1 MPTGLAV
8 NWPKTFDPKRRRHV
22 TKSPPSLMDLR
33 HAARIPWAEAL
44 MRVAREADRTAASA
58 PLSVRRAVRARA
70 IADKA
75 LRMKLSTSAATA
87 VASVL

>member
-1 MPTGLAV
+1 
-8 NWPKTFDPKRRRHV
+8 
-22 TKSPPSLMDLR
+22 MDLR
-33 HAARIPWAEAL
+33 HAMRIPWAEAL
-44 MRVAREADRTAASA
+44 MKAATEADRTAAGA

-75 LRMKLSTSAATA
+75 LRMKLSTPAATA